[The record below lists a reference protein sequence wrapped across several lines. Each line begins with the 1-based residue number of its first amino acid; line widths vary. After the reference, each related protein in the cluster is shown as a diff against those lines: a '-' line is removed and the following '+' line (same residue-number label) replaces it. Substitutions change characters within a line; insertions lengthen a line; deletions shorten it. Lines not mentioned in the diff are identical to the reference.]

1 MTRGSDLNDYCRSED
16 VSRVETFVYYCC
28 CYSGG
33 RLGRGKI
40 AVAAL
45 DLAGDDCEEVGAYA

>member
-1 MTRGSDLNDYCRSED
+1 
-16 VSRVETFVYYCC
+16 VETFVYYCC